1 MKQILLLGCILFLL
15 NDTNAQTKTDTIQ
28 KVMKSKLYL
37 SQTVAKQI
45 SELAEKEAIKN
56 NLTISIAIVDESGQL
71 LYFTKMDGSTNA
83 SAEVS
88 IAKAKHSAN
97 YRRDT
102 KFHQDLLSKG
112 NNVVLALPNSMPI
125 EGGVQ
130 LIYDGRTIGA
140 IRISGASSEDDGK
153 IAKVGADYLLS
164 LK

>member
-1 MKQILLLGCILFLL
+1 MKRVILFVCILFIIS
-15 NDTNAQTKTDTIQ
+15 DTNAQNKIDTAQ
-28 KVMKSKLYL
+28 KIMKSKIFL
-37 SQTVAKQI
+37 SHAVAKQI
-45 SELAEKEAIKN
+45 GELAEKEAIKN

-102 KFHQDLLSKG
+102 KFHQDLLAKG
-112 NNVVLALPNSMPI
+112 NNVVLTLPNSMPI

-130 LIYDGRTIGA
+130 LIYDGKTIGA
-140 IRISGASSEDDGK
+140 IGISGASSEDDGK